1 MMRRNPA
8 DPLVSI
14 GVFSRRS
21 RLSTKALRLYDRR
34 GVLTPADVDPDT
46 GYRRYRESQLEVARL
61 IVMLRRLNMPLAQV
75 AELVSAPA
83 DIGAE
88 LLASYWDTVERRM
101 ANQRE
106 LAAYI
111 GNRLL
116 LQNASL
122 PLPAVRQ
129 RDVPEQLVIAERR
142 HLVVDELSA
151 WIGSAMTRLMK
162 SAARCGGPAGP
173 PFVVYY
179 GEVNE
184 DSDGP
189 AEACVPIDAARGTRN
204 DPAIRWEPA
213 HREVF
218 VRLRKAQVEFPQIL
232 SAYDGVAA
240 WIASHHLTAAG
251 APREIYFTD
260 FVSARPTD
268 EVCDVAFPIE

>member
-1 MMRRNPA
+1 MT
-8 DPLVSI
+8 DPLLSI
-14 GVFSRRS
+14 GLFSRRS

-75 AELVSAPA
+75 GELVSAPA
-83 DIGAE
+83 EVGAD
-88 LLASYWDTVERRM
+88 LVAAYWDSVERRV

-106 LAAYI
+106 LAAYVR
-111 GNRLL
+111 NRLL
-116 LQNASL
+116 GQNASL
-122 PLPAVRQ
+122 PLPDVQQ
-129 RDVPEQLVIAERR
+129 RDVPAQLVIAERR
-142 HLVVDELSA
+142 HVIVDELSA
-151 WIGSAMTRLMK
+151 WIGRAMTRLMT
-162 SAARCGGPAGP
+162 SASRCGGPAGS

-189 AEACVPIDAARGTRN
+189 AEACVPIDAAHGTRS

-213 HREVF
+213 HREAF
-218 VRLRKAQVEFPQIL
+218 LRLRKAQVQFPQIL

-240 WIASHHLTAAG
+240 WITSQDLTPAG